1 MITTS
6 RKTKPT
12 TPAMIHT
19 NLDLNKLDSLVGTR
33 AGKVIFISLIFKSEQ
48 VRISRSRRWR

>member
-19 NLDLNKLDSLVGTR
+19 NLDLNKLVSLVGTR
-33 AGKVIFISLIFKSEQ
+33 AVKESNIHIFNF
-48 VRISRSRRWR
+48 

>member
-33 AGKVIFISLIFKSEQ
+33 AGKVIFISFIFKREQ
-48 VRISRSRRWR
+48 VRISRSRRWW

>member
-19 NLDLNKLDSLVGTR
+19 NLDLNKLGSLVGTR
-33 AGKVIFISLIFKSEQ
+33 AGKVIFISSIFKSEQ
-48 VRISRSRRWR
+48 VRISRSRRWW